1 MRKRHSESAQI
12 RGKLRSYKDFA
23 NPEPSCRK
31 AEGVET
37 GRAVPKSL
45 LIKVKVKGQSSP
57 QTPFGQGG
65 YENNSGM
72 NPGVV
77 GSNPAADTID

>member
-37 GRAVPKSL
+37 GRAVPKGL
-45 LIKVKVKGQSSP
+45 KTSS
-57 QTPFGQGG
+57 
-65 YENNSGM
+65 
-72 NPGVV
+72 
-77 GSNPAADTID
+77 